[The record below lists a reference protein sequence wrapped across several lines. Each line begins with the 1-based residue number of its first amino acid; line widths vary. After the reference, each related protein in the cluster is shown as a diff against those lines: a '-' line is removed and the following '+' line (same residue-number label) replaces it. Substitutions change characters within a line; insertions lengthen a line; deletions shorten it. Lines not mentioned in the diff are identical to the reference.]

1 MTACVHRDGGAP
13 GKCPKEKAIRGVAPS
28 SGGVLRAAACS
39 AFLNTNIGLVIY
51 SVHRAFGSLRKQAS
65 KQCHGALG
73 SLTGKQAWHI
83 GSLRKRA
90 SNTCVQ
96 GALGLLMK
104 RVSKESKMEARR
116 HAHNIGASPACV
128 TAWMSLNHVRAVGHA
143 GVLSSMRV
151 YYVQEISCLCVYP
164 HL

>member
-39 AFLNTNIGLVIY
+39 AGLNTNIGLVIN
-51 SVHRAFGSLRKQAS
+51 SVHRAFGSLRKRAS

-83 GSLRKRA
+83 GV
-90 SNTCVQ
+90 TQ
-96 GALGLLMK
+96 E
-104 RVSKESKMEARR
+104 ESKQYMCAWS
-116 HAHNIGASPACV
+116 IGV
-128 TAWMSLNHVRAVGHA
+128 THE
-143 GVLSSMRV
+143 LSK
-151 YYVQEISCLCVYP
+151 QGI
-164 HL
+164 

>member
-13 GKCPKEKAIRGVAPS
+13 GKCPKEKAIRGVEPS

-83 GSLRKRA
+83 GV
-90 SNTCVQ
+90 TQ
-96 GALGLLMK
+96 E
-104 RVSKESKMEARR
+104 ESKQYMCTWSS
-116 HAHNIGASPACV
+116 GATYEESKQ
-128 TAWMSLNHVRAVGHA
+128 G
-143 GVLSSMRV
+143 
-151 YYVQEISCLCVYP
+151 I
-164 HL
+164 